1 MIKVI
6 INKNLLLLLLLLLLI
21 LCLYMELYILTLGII
36 NDCVCI

>member
-6 INKNLLLLLLLLLLI
+6 INKNLLLLLLLI